1 MKAEAAIYLPIEDVK
16 EQTPDYEFAERANS
30 EISTTLFNAHIQ
42 KLYINTRDFCK
53 NLSYYSKTELAQRY
67 ILGALT
73 NIINGEPVTNR
84 TMLDSLF
91 NTYAPALNATLEQ
104 TGYNSITA
112 MKDAAMAGNIN
123 AANFIAGFAN
133 GLNAIEEEKD
143 LLLRNPKYGE
153 EIPIDIV
160 EMCKF
165 GYNMPAVEHKV
176 PLGQNAI
183 DYIKDISPVNMEID
197 AHVKNEY
204 AEVWAM
210 NDFSN
215 KIVDAMLKKEFV
227 ILRIGK
233 TIYENVIITDY
244 IPTITNIYDISFT
257 LKLSYNSLL
266 GRSSKRNSK
275 GYHIINAN
283 VNQEVV
289 NMLAQEEY
297 LGQGK
302 VEEVTIEDTAMIEAF
317 KKAMNLTKVK
327 VQGEYI

>member
-16 EQTPDYEFAERANS
+16 EQMPDYEFAEKANS

-123 AANFIAGFAN
+123 AANFITGFAN

-143 LLLRNPKYGE
+143 LLLRNPKYGD

-176 PLGQNAI
+176 PLGKSAI
-183 DYIKDISPVNMEID
+183 DYIKDISPVNMEIN

-215 KIVDAMLKKEFV
+215 KIVDAMMKKEFV
-227 ILRIGK
+227 IFRIGK
-233 TIYENVIITDY
+233 TIYENVLITDY

-257 LKLSYNSLL
+257 LKLSYNSFL
-266 GRSSKRNSK
+266 GRSSRRNSK

-283 VNQEVV
+283 VNQEIV

-297 LGQGK
+297 VGQGK